1 MLQYYSLYNARTG
14 VAMTV
19 SAPLVH
25 KAHDA
30 LSRAKTMDR
39 AQLMRLLACSLRTLQ
54 RRLRDWRCW
63 TSYNCNGQ
71 YYALPHVVEFD
82 PYGIWVHDGRCF
94 SRFGNLKK
102 TVAAVIDETPQGITA
117 REVTRRLHVD
127 AHSFLSQFADQK
139 LFLRER
145 LGGSYRYFSSDPQ
158 RATRQRNRYHASL
171 AQELRLSPLP
181 DSVAVQLLLA
191 WIDAPETDPMQL
203 TEQLRQHHLDVSVDA
218 VDRFLHQHNLQ
229 AKKKRN

>member
-1 MLQYYSLYNARTG
+1 MA
-14 VAMTV
+14 V
-19 SAPLVH
+19 SAQLVQ
-25 KAHDA
+25 KAQDA
-30 LSRAKTMDR
+30 LCRAKTMNS
-39 AQLMRLLACSLRTLQ
+39 AQLMTLLACSLRTLQ
-54 RRLRDWRCW
+54 RRLRQWGCL

-71 YYALPHVVEFD
+71 YYALPHVVQFD
-82 PYGIWVHDGRCF
+82 PYGIWEHGGRCF

-117 REVTRRLHVD
+117 REVTTRLHVN

-139 LFLRER
+139 LFLREP

-158 RATRQRNRYHASL
+158 RATRQRSHYHACL
-171 AQELRLSPLP
+171 AQEVRLRPLP

-203 TEQLRQHHLDVSVDA
+203 TEQLRQQHLDVTVDA
-218 VDRFLHQHNLQ
+218 VDRFLQQHQLHG
-229 AKKKRN
+229 KKKRN

>member
-1 MLQYYSLYNARTG
+1 
-14 VAMTV
+14 MTV
-19 SAPLVH
+19 SAQRLQNVH
-25 KAHDA
+25 VA

-39 AQLMRLLACSLRTLQ
+39 SQLMRLLACSLRTLQ
-54 RRLRDWRCW
+54 RRLRQWGCL

-82 PYGIWVHDGRCF
+82 PYGIWEQDGRCF

-102 TVAAVIDETPQGITA
+102 TVAAVVDETPQGITA
-117 REVTRRLHVD
+117 REVTRRLHVN

-158 RATRQRNRYHASL
+158 RATRQRNRYHASR
-171 AQELRLSPLP
+171 AQEVRASPLP
-181 DSVAVQLLLA
+181 DPVAVQLLLA
-191 WIDAPETDPMQL
+191 WIDAPETDSMHL
-203 TEQLRQHHLDVSVDA
+203 TEQLRQQHLKVTVDA
-218 VDRFLHQHNLQ
+218 VDRFLHQHQLHG
-229 AKKKRN
+229 KKKRN